1 MSSTPFRPA
10 IAPTLYFIGVTTK
23 QSSIVP
29 IFPKWAGRLGLGN
42 ARLAGVDVPIGASPD
57 TYRDIVRF
65 IKNDPL
71 SRGALITTHKIDLL
85 AASRDLFDE
94 LDPYAHLLGEISCI
108 SKQGDRLVG
117 HAKDAVTGRRALN
130 AFLPDGYWEKTGAE
144 ALFLGAGGAT
154 IATTSLLMTAQ
165 DNEKPTRITVT
176 DVDPGRIRS
185 IQAVHDRVEH
195 DANVQYLLV
204 RDAAGNDAAM
214 RALPARSVVI
224 NGTGMGKDRPGSPVS
239 DQAVFPENGY
249 AWDYNY
255 RGDFIFLKQAEQCRR
270 GVKTVD
276 GWTYFLYGW
285 TSIVAE
291 VFGVSIPEEGPEF
304 EALSD
309 IAAAYRRR

>member
-1 MSSTPFRPA
+1 MPSTPFRPA
-10 IAPTLYFIGVTTK
+10 NAPTLYFIGVTTK

-29 IFPKWAGRLGLGN
+29 IFPKWARRLGLDN
-42 ARLAGVDVPIGASPD
+42 ARLVGVDVPIGASPD

-71 SRGALITTHKIDLL
+71 SMGALITTHKIDLL

-108 SKQGDRLVG
+108 SKQGEHLVG
-117 HAKDAVTGRRALN
+117 HAKDAVTGRRALD
-130 AFLPDGYWEKTGAE
+130 AFLPGGYWKETGAE
-144 ALFLGAGGAT
+144 ILFLGAGGAT
-154 IATTSLLMTAQ
+154 VATTSLLLAAPNDEQ
-165 DNEKPTRITVT
+165 PARITVT
-176 DVDPGRIRS
+176 DVDAGRIRS
-185 IQAVHDRVEH
+185 IQTVHDQVEH

-204 RDAAGNDAAM
+204 EDAGGNDAAM
-214 RALPARSVVI
+214 QALPARSVVI

-239 DQAVFPENGY
+239 DKAVFPQDGY
-249 AWDYNY
+249 TWDYNY
-255 RGDFIFLKQAEQCRR
+255 RGDFIFLNQAEQCRR

-285 TSIVAE
+285 TSIIAE
-291 VFGVSIPEEGPEF
+291 VFGIPIPEEGPEF

>member
-1 MSSTPFRPA
+1 MSSTLFRPA
-10 IAPTLYFIGVTTK
+10 TAPTLYFIGVTTK

-29 IFPKWAGRLGLGN
+29 IFPKWARRLGLDD
-42 ARLAGVDVPIGASPD
+42 ARLVGVDVPIGASPD
-57 TYRDIVRF
+57 TYRDIVGF

-71 SRGALITTHKIDLL
+71 SMGALITTHKIDLL

-108 SKQGDRLVG
+108 SKQGEHLVG
-117 HAKDAVTGRRALN
+117 HAKDAVTGRRALD
-130 AFLPDGYWEKTGAE
+130 AFLPNGYWKETDAE
-144 ALFLGAGGAT
+144 ILFLGAGGAT
-154 IATTSLLMTAQ
+154 VATTSLLLTAPNDEQ
-165 DNEKPTRITVT
+165 PARITVT

-204 RDAAGNDAAM
+204 RDTAGNDAAM
-214 RALPARSVVI
+214 QTLPACSVVI

-239 DQAVFPENGY
+239 DAAVFPRDGY

-255 RGDFIFLKQAEQCRR
+255 RGDFIFLNQAEQCRQ

-291 VFGVSIPEEGPEF
+291 AFGIPIPEEGPEY

>member
-1 MSSTPFRPA
+1 MPSTPFRPA
-10 IAPTLYFIGVTTK
+10 NAPTLYFIGVTTK

-29 IFPKWAGRLGLGN
+29 IFPKWARRLGLDD
-42 ARLAGVDVPIGASPD
+42 ARLVGVDVPIGASPD
-57 TYRDIVRF
+57 TYRDIVRC

-71 SRGALITTHKIDLL
+71 SMGALITTHKIDLL

-108 SKQGDRLVG
+108 SKQGEHLVG
-117 HAKDAVTGRRALN
+117 HAKDAVTGRRALD
-130 AFLPDGYWEKTGAE
+130 AFLPGGYWKKTGAE
-144 ALFLGAGGAT
+144 ILFLGAGGAT
-154 IATTSLLMTAQ
+154 VATTSLLLAAPNDEQ
-165 DNEKPTRITVT
+165 PARITVT
-176 DVDPGRIRS
+176 DVDAGRIRS
-185 IQAVHDRVEH
+185 IQAVHNQVEH

-204 RDAAGNDAAM
+204 EDATGNDEAM
-214 RALPARSVVI
+214 QALPARSVVI

-239 DQAVFPENGY
+239 DKAVFPQDGY

-255 RGDFIFLKQAEQCRR
+255 RGDFIFLNQAEQCRR

-285 TSIVAE
+285 TSIIAE
-291 VFGVSIPEEGPEF
+291 VFGIPIPEEGPEF

>member
-10 IAPTLYFIGVTTK
+10 NAPTMYFIGVTTK

-29 IFPKWAGRLGLGN
+29 IFPKWAKRLGLDD
-42 ARLAGVDVPIGASPD
+42 ARLVGVDVPIGASPD

-71 SRGALITTHKIDLL
+71 SMGALITTHKIDLL

-108 SKQGDRLVG
+108 SKQGEHLVG
-117 HAKDAVTGRRALN
+117 HAKDAVTGRRALD
-130 AFLPDGYWEKTGAE
+130 AFLPGGYWKETGAE
-144 ALFLGAGGAT
+144 ILFLGAGGAT
-154 IATTSLLMTAQ
+154 VATTSLLLAAPNDEQ
-165 DNEKPTRITVT
+165 PARITVT
-176 DVDPGRIRS
+176 DVDAGRIRS
-185 IQAVHDRVEH
+185 IQAVHNQVEH

-204 RDAAGNDAAM
+204 EDAAGNDAAM
-214 RALPARSVVI
+214 QALPARSVVI
-224 NGTGMGKDRPGSPVS
+224 NGTGMGKDRPGSPIS
-239 DQAVFPENGY
+239 DRAVFPQDGY

-255 RGDFIFLKQAEQCRR
+255 RGDFIFLNQAEQCRR

-285 TSIVAE
+285 TSIIAE
-291 VFGVSIPEEGPEF
+291 VFGVPIPEEGPEF